1 MKTLNYKMCLII
13 LAFILASCGGEPKTD
28 STNDNSDNSYEKAVE
43 NQEKKRAEAEKI
55 TQVLCNNF
63 PKELILKHNPD
74 GERIDIEP
82 VELIPGKLDHC
93 KIKLYYGDRDYD
105 FWEGRVSAWA
115 PNMPNPLGQY
125 DPNRNSA
132 LYQRV
137 EDFGEKAVFISN
149 TNQFLI
155 IKDGL
160 VYDLVPP
167 NAGSITSTGKENK
180 EIVLEM
186 ARHYSLNK

>member
-1 MKTLNYKMCLII
+1 MCLII